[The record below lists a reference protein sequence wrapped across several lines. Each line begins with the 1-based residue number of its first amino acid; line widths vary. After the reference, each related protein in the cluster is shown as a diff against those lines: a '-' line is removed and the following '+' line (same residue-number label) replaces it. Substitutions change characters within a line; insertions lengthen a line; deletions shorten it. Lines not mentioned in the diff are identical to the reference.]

1 MRVKG
6 LHDIRQNVKD
16 QATILDVMKNLVE
29 QMEFQVALKKKTKT
43 EQVLRR
49 KRTHLSVR
57 QNLAA
62 TYPNQL
68 SRLFAF
74 PPNK

>member
-16 QATILDVMKNLVE
+16 QATILDVMKNMLE
-29 QMEFQVALKKKTKT
+29 QMEFQVALGKTKT
-43 EQVLRR
+43 EQILRR
-49 KRTHLSVR
+49 KRPHLSVR
-57 QNLAA
+57 QHLAA